1 MPLARAASG
10 TVLARSLLSDNDMK
24 TLLAATLLAL
34 AACAHAQR
42 AEAPGVR
49 AEQNDAPAIS
59 PWAEPPANV
68 SIEEGPVSTQVPADS
83 EQAP

>member
-1 MPLARAASG
+1 
-10 TVLARSLLSDNDMK
+10 MK
-24 TLLAATLLAL
+24 AFLVATLLVL
-34 AACAHAQR
+34 TACAHARR

-68 SIEEGPVSTQVPADS
+68 SIEEGPVSTPVPADS

>member
-1 MPLARAASG
+1 
-10 TVLARSLLSDNDMK
+10 MK
-24 TLLAATLLAL
+24 NMKAILAATLLVL
-34 AACAHAQR
+34 GGCAHAQR
-42 AEAPGVR
+42 GEAPGVR